1 MANDR
6 YTPEQRD
13 EITGARK
20 EFRSRLNELNDYL
33 VGGDWVVSERSVTF
47 FDEQRM
53 SSHRD
58 DLGTLRFKPLRNGN
72 LKAVTIINHARDNYI
87 FRRQYIVSLDPNN
100 ETFVAAMR
108 YTEGFHV
115 ITGSIDRK
123 DDLIHWT
130 DTGLAEGGSY
140 DGGNYI
146 RSINFVNIG

>member
-1 MANDR
+1 MASHR

-20 EFRSRLNELNDYL
+20 NFRKSLRKMGDYL
-33 VGGDWVVSERSVTF
+33 IGGDWVVTDRSVTF
-47 FDEQRM
+47 FGENGM

-58 DLGTLRFKPLRNGN
+58 NLGTLKFKPLRNGN
-72 LKAVTIINHARDNYI
+72 LKAVTIINHAKDNYI
-87 FRRQYIVSLDPNN
+87 FRRDYIVSLNPST

-108 YTEGFHV
+108 ATKGSHV

-123 DDLIHWT
+123 HNLIHWT
-130 DTGLAEGGSY
+130 DTGLAEGGSF

-146 RSINFVNIG
+146 RSINFLNIA